1 MSPGGSGNAPR
12 PHLEGAL
19 WSGYH
24 SPQVE
29 VAVRLN
35 TNEAPE
41 PPPPEFVAALA
52 AAVGEV
58 ALNRYPDRRAT
69 RLREAIAE
77 LHGLGADQVFCANGS
92 NEVIQSLLLAYG
104 GPGRSC
110 ALFEPTYALHSH
122 IARLTS
128 TRVVEGERGP
138 DYLIEPAEV
147 DRVLAAAA
155 ATASGDGEPAV
166 VFLCSPNNPT
176 GLVEPDETVEA
187 VLARAPGIVVV
198 DEAYIQF
205 ARRSAVALL
214 AGHDNLV
221 VLRTYSKTWALAG
234 LRLGYALGAPA
245 IIEALFSAAL
255 PYHVDAVKQAAGTI
269 ALQFTAAMDGRVA
282 RLVAE
287 RARVL
292 AGLAALGLA
301 ATPSES
307 NFILFST
314 GDRDAHEVWE
324 GLVARSVLVRDLSG
338 WPRLAGHLRVTIGT
352 GAENDA
358 FLAALADVIG

>member
-1 MSPGGSGNAPR
+1 VSPGGSGNAPR
-12 PHLEGAL
+12 PRLEGAL

-52 AAVGEV
+52 TAVGEV

-128 TRVVEGERGP
+128 TRIVEGERGP

-155 ATASGDGEPAV
+155 ASGDGEPAV

-187 VLARAPGIVVV
+187 VLARTPGIVVV

-205 ARRSAVALL
+205 ARRSAIALL

-245 IIEALFSAAL
+245 VIEALFSAAL

-269 ALQFTAAMDGRVA
+269 ALQFTAAMDDRVA

-314 GDRDAHEVWE
+314 GDHDAHEVWE

-338 WPRLAGHLRVTIGT
+338 WPRLAGHLRVTIGS

-358 FLAALADVIG
+358 FLAALAGVIG

>member
-1 MSPGGSGNAPR
+1 MKRAGGERPR
-12 PHLEGAL
+12 PVPRCAGAP

-24 SPQVE
+24 SPQVD

-41 PPPPEFVAALA
+41 PPPAEFVAGLA
-52 AAVGEV
+52 AAVDGV

-69 RLREAIAE
+69 RLRAAIAG
-77 LHGLGADQVFCANGS
+77 LHHLDASQVFCANGS

-110 ALFEPTYALHSH
+110 ALFEPTYALHAH

-128 TRVVEGERGP
+128 TAIVEGERNPG
-138 DYLIEPAEV
+138 YLVDLAELE
-147 DRVLAAAA
+147 RVLAAGAK
-155 ATASGDGEPAV
+155 SGEGEPAV

-187 VLARAPGIVVV
+187 VLGRAPGLVVV
-198 DEAYIQF
+198 DEAYVQF
-205 ARRSAVALL
+205 ARRSALELV
-214 AGHDNLV
+214 GEHPNLV
-221 VLRTYSKTWALAG
+221 VLRTFSKTWSLAA
-234 LRLGYALGAPA
+234 LRLGYALGAPEV
-245 IIEALFSAAL
+245 IEALFQAAL
-255 PYHVDAVKQAAGTI
+255 PYHVDALKQEAGI
-269 ALQFTAAMDGRVA
+269 LALGFTGAMDERVA

-287 RARVL
+287 RTRVL

-301 ATPSES
+301 AVPSEA
-307 NFILFST
+307 NFVLFST
-314 GDRDAHEVWE
+314 GDHDAHAVWE

-338 WPRLAGHLRVTIGT
+338 WPRLAGHLRVTIGSPP
-352 GAENDA
+352 ENDA
-358 FLAALADVIG
+358 FLAALAEVVG